1 MISLTGDFKMEI
13 WEKKLRGAIRTEIR
27 GLVNEG
33 KLDIAAL
40 AENMQLDVSELLA
53 EADVVV
59 TIGDARVEVN
69 DVAGQAGG
77 IPQVDVVDVVDDEE
91 VEEVEEVEDE
101 SVMSEARWMRLAG
114 LIKG

>member
-1 MISLTGDFKMEI
+1 MIGLTGDFKMEI

-27 GLVNEG
+27 GLINEG
-33 KLDIAAL
+33 KLNLTAL

-53 EADVVV
+53 ETDVVV

-77 IPQVDVVDVVDDEE
+77 IPQVDVVDVVAGEE
-91 VEEVEEVEDE
+91 VEGE
-101 SVMSEARWMRLAG
+101 SAMSEARWMRLAG

>member
-1 MISLTGDFKMEI
+1 MEI

-27 GLVNEG
+27 GLINEG
-33 KLDIAAL
+33 KLNLTAL

-53 EADVVV
+53 ETDVVV

-77 IPQVDVVDVVDDEE
+77 IPQVDVVDVVAG
-91 VEEVEEVEDE
+91 EEVEDE
-101 SVMSEARWMRLAG
+101 SAMSEARWMRLAG